1 MIDKCSAVDKD
12 LYHLCCLQNC
22 WRSSENRNTNKICVG
37 AIGRQFHIISHQVD
51 MISVQILYILNLNN
65 KLQVPVVKKT
75 SFYHGFQDST
85 LEGDL
90 DDIAGN
96 TQFLEYLGL
105 YM

>member
-1 MIDKCSAVDKD
+1 
-12 LYHLCCLQNC
+12 
-22 WRSSENRNTNKICVG
+22 
-37 AIGRQFHIISHQVD
+37 